1 MIDDHSIQHFETM
14 KLSDLSTR
22 DQGIVTTMMKAF
34 DLKDFKVAL
43 AEFYWL
49 INDTPGHDDKG
60 FLVLRQLCKL
70 LDTTQLGR
78 LCCALCRTTHRSGAG

>member
-1 MIDDHSIQHFETM
+1 MPSIDIPVRVYMDVDEKSLDMIDDGSIQHFETM

-49 INDTPGHDDKG
+49 MNDTPGHDGKG
-60 FLVLRQLCKL
+60 FWF
-70 LDTTQLGR
+70 
-78 LCCALCRTTHRSGAG
+78 